1 MEDSKIS
8 VEATSGDYSETAYA
22 EMSILE
28 KHEWS
33 QKMERIQAYGKIVA
47 KRMNEEG
54 HQLVMRVLAPKEIQ
68 LTDAVA
74 LRAVGFNA
82 DWRAATRIEMVESA
96 NDIYT
101 KAWSLGP
108 VDKALPEI
116 LAQIIEGKGLYEHSI
131 GELFQLYGE
140 FEGKYQ
146 VASDTEAKMMDFV
159 NGDERWLKDYREGN
173 KTRRVPLP
181 YAQKHPAH
189 VNNPNTLDPVHRTSL
204 VDSNKWDAARLPHT
218 PRIAPRQR
226 HVSPTP
232 RYVE

>member
-8 VEATSGDYSETAYA
+8 VEAASGDYSETAYA
-22 EMSILE
+22 EMFILE
-28 KHEWS
+28 KREWS
-33 QKMERIQAYGKIVA
+33 QKMERIQAYGNIVA

-68 LTDAVA
+68 ATDSVA

-82 DWRAATRIEMVESA
+82 DWRAATRIEMVEAA

-116 LAQIIEGKGLYEHSI
+116 LAQIIEGKSLYEHSI

-146 VASDTEAKMMDFV
+146 VAYRDTEAKMMDFV

-181 YAQKHPAH
+181 YAARNILAH
-189 VNNPNTLDPVHRTSL
+189 VNNPNTLDMQGGELTTSIEL
-204 VDSNKWDAARLPHT
+204 LRSW
-218 PRIAPRQR
+218 
-226 HVSPTP
+226 VS
-232 RYVE
+232 R